1 MLVPPHWNSTSLP
14 PEQSQAAYAGD
25 DQKQLA
31 VLNSNHV
38 MMYVVVLRTRTRRVV
53 HLLPIPDLFLGKVP
67 RWLFWRLFVIV
78 ELTSWTLCAFA
89 LLYRTCFARNRDFYY
104 WSTYRREDRSLFVF
118 GNKVLE
124 ISPVPLSD
132 TKGWE
137 HNSYYSPSES
147 RGGTNVCQGSG
158 AALQRGCRR
167 LIQGRDVEGHGS
179 PRGGRVYS

>member
-1 MLVPPHWNSTSLP
+1 
-14 PEQSQAAYAGD
+14 
-25 DQKQLA
+25 
-31 VLNSNHV
+31 

-53 HLLPIPDLFLGKVP
+53 HLLPIPDLFLVKYHAGCFEGCLLSWNSLLEPFVP
-67 RWLFWRLFVIV
+67 SLSFSTELALQETASFIIEVHIDERIEAFSYLVIK
-78 ELTSWTLCAFA
+78 F
-89 LLYRTCFARNRDFYY
+89 
-104 WSTYRREDRSLFVF
+104 
-118 GNKVLE
+118 LE

-137 HNSYYSPSES
+137 HNSYYIPSES